1 MKKNNI
7 DLILFLVFISVG
19 LWYVNDIAE
28 KHDALIKSYVEERQ
42 EELAFEFYQ
51 DSLNRVYK
59 EPELLAS
66 EDPKPIKRRKK
77 KVVKEVTITKY
88 HPVANQTD
96 NTPLQTADLSKI
108 SMAKLY
114 RGKIKWVAVS
124 RDLLKEYGYGSKIR
138 ISTGDPDIDGVY
150 EVHDTMNPRFV
161 SRVDILSH
169 PKHSLGKGLWTGKI
183 RKF

>member
-19 LWYVNDIAE
+19 LWYVNYIAE

-66 EDPKPIKRRKK
+66 SDPKPLKRRKK
-77 KVVKEVTITKY
+77 KTVKEVTITKY

-124 RDLLKEYGYGSKIR
+124 RDLLREYGYGSKIR

-169 PKHSLGKGLWTGKI
+169 PKHSIGKGLWIGKI